1 MGLEKGAYVLGAFI
15 KELRL
20 KRGLKQSELAQMAS
34 ISREAVGNYERGDR
48 IPNIE
53 ITQKIATAL
62 EVDINELLDKN
73 NEGKSPGETLLSKR
87 LFELREEKGLN
98 QSDVA
103 DAVGISYISVG
114 NYENAARI
122 PKADVVVKLADFF
135 DVSSDYLLGRTNIR
149 KPEAPLTEVLEAIKT
164 GMDFLITEKYLS
176 LFFNAL
182 LPKSAQNDAQCF
194 YSIANNIK
202 FFREKA
208 KLTQKDLADKIGC
221 TINSTGKL
229 IKAARKAKK
238 LTQKQLA
245 DRIGKAEVTVRQYE
259 SGTIE
264 TPMSV
269 LRRISN
275 ALDIPVTQLIETR

>member
-20 KRGLKQSELAQMAS
+20 KRGLKQSELAQMAGV
-34 ISREAVGNYERGDR
+34 SREAVGNYERGDR

-62 EVDINELLDKN
+62 EVDINELLDEN

-176 LFFNAL
+176 LFFNAP
-182 LPKSAQNDAQCF
+182 LPKSAQNDA
-194 YSIANNIK
+194 
-202 FFREKA
+202 FRPTE
-208 KLTQKDLADKIGC
+208 
-221 TINSTGKL
+221 NSTGKL
-229 IKAARKAKK
+229 IKAGRKAKK